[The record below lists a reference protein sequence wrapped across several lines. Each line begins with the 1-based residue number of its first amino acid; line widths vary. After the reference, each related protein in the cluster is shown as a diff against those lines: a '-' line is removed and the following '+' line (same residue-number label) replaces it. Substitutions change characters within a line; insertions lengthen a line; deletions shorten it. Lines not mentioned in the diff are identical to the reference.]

1 MRLQPV
7 EKHQTGKLFSLIHLD
22 MFQIAFFI
30 FIFLLGSIPF
40 GLLISRYWLKIDIRQ
55 QGSGNIGMTNV
66 MRVGGKL
73 PGIMTF
79 VLDFGKGSLAV
90 LLAQTVFSMSETVPE
105 TRLLLLSITGVVV
118 VCGHVFSVFL
128 RFKGGKGIS
137 TLFGVLAVLNLSIG
151 LIASLVWAGMFLW
164 KKISSLSA
172 ITMLMILPWLFLL
185 VPWLANET
193 PVLTMFF
200 LFLLLSSLL
209 IFKHRGNIQR
219 LLKGQ
224 EGQLSSNKKD

>member
-1 MRLQPV
+1 
-7 EKHQTGKLFSLIHLD
+7 
-22 MFQIAFFI
+22 MFQISFFI
-30 FIFLLGSIPF
+30 LIFLLGSIPF

-90 LLAQTVFSMSETVPE
+90 LLAQTVFSVSETVPE
-105 TRLLLLSITGVVV
+105 ARLLFLGITGFVV

-137 TLFGVLAVLNLSIG
+137 TLFGVLAVLNFSIC
-151 LIASLVWAGMFLW
+151 LTAALVWAGMFLY

-172 ITMLMILPWLFLL
+172 ITMLMVLPWLFLL

-193 PVLTMFF
+193 PIWTIFF

-209 IFKHRGNIQR
+209 TFKHRANIQR
-219 LLKGQ
+219 LIKGK
-224 EGQLSSNKKD
+224 EGKLSSNKKD

>member
-1 MRLQPV
+1 MY
-7 EKHQTGKLFSLIHLD
+7 LIS
-22 MFQIAFFI
+22 FFI
-30 FIFLLGSIPF
+30 LVFLLGGIPF

-73 PGIMTF
+73 PGLLTF
-79 VLDFGKGSLAV
+79 VLDFGKGSVAV
-90 LLAQTVFSMSETVPE
+90 LLAKTFIPALVIDFETQKIF
-105 TRLLLLSITGVVV
+105 LSLAGVIV

-137 TLFGVLAVLNLSIG
+137 TLFGVLAVLHLNIG
-151 LIASLVWAGMFLW
+151 VCAAIVWLLMFFW
-164 KKISSLSA
+164 KYISSLSG
-172 ITMLMILPWLFLL
+172 ITMLIILPWLFLL
-185 VPWLANET
+185 IPWIKNES
-193 PVLTMFF
+193 PVWSVFF

-209 IFKHRGNIQR
+209 VFKHLENLKR

-224 EGQLSSNKKD
+224 EGRLSASKNNDLHN

>member
-1 MRLQPV
+1 MY
-7 EKHQTGKLFSLIHLD
+7 LIS
-22 MFQIAFFI
+22 FFI
-30 FIFLLGSIPF
+30 LVFLLGGIPF

-73 PGIMTF
+73 PGLLTF
-79 VLDFGKGSLAV
+79 VLDFGKGSVAV
-90 LLAQTVFSMSETVPE
+90 LLAKTFIPAMVIDIGTQKIF
-105 TRLLLLSITGVVV
+105 LSLAGVIV

-137 TLFGVLAVLNLSIG
+137 TLFGVLAVLNLNIG
-151 LIASLVWAGMFLW
+151 ICAAILWLAMFFW
-164 KKISSLSA
+164 KHISSLSG
-172 ITMLMILPWLFLL
+172 ITMLTVLPWLFLL
-185 VPWLANET
+185 IPWVKNES
-193 PVLTMFF
+193 PVWPVFF

-209 IFKHRGNIQR
+209 VYKHLENLKR

-224 EGQLSSNKKD
+224 EGQLSESKNNDLQN

>member
-1 MRLQPV
+1 
-7 EKHQTGKLFSLIHLD
+7 
-22 MFQIAFFI
+22 MFQIVFFI

-55 QGSGNIGMTNV
+55 KGSGNIGMTNV

-73 PGIMTF
+73 PGIVTF

-90 LLAQTVFSMSETVPE
+90 LLAQTVFSVSETTPE
-105 TRLLLLSITGVVV
+105 IHFLFLSITGIVV
-118 VCGHVFSVFL
+118 VCGHVFSIFL
-128 RFKGGKGIS
+128 KFKGGKGIS
-137 TLFGVLAVLNLSIG
+137 TLFGVLVVLNLSIG
-151 LIASLVWAGMFLW
+151 FAAALVWVGIFLW

-172 ITMLMILPWLFLL
+172 VSMLIVLPWLFLL

-193 PVLTMFF
+193 PVWTMFF

-209 IFKHRGNIQR
+209 IFKHRGNIKR

-224 EGQLSSNKKD
+224 EGQLSSGQKD

>member
-1 MRLQPV
+1 
-7 EKHQTGKLFSLIHLD
+7 
-22 MFQIAFFI
+22 MFQIGFFI

-79 VLDFGKGSLAV
+79 VLDFGKGSLAI
-90 LLAQTVFSMSETVPE
+90 LLAQTAFPVTATAPE
-105 TRLLLLSITGVVV
+105 EQLLYLSIAGVVV

-137 TLFGVLAVLNLSIG
+137 TLFGVLAVLYFSIG
-151 LIASLVWAGMFLW
+151 MTAALVWVSIFLW

-172 ITMLMILPWLFLL
+172 ICMLIVLPWLFLL
-185 VPWLANET
+185 FPWLQNET
-193 PVLTMFF
+193 PFWTVFF

-209 IFKHRGNIQR
+209 I
-219 LLKGQ
+219 
-224 EGQLSSNKKD
+224 